1 MPFKRALS
9 SGISPEKASKK
20 SKQVSQQ
27 TYIEAPNEYFPEDV
41 DERSIF
47 LAGGISACENWQANI
62 RELFKSS
69 VPELSLINPRRK
81 HFDVADK
88 SVAEK
93 QIVWEHNH
101 LRKASAVL
109 FWFCKE
115 TLCPITLY
123 ELGAMSMLKNVI
135 FVGCHPEYQRKEDVI
150 IQTKLVL
157 PDVKVVFSIEELAKQ
172 VESWVLSAD
181 KPVQEKIHKEKEKEK
196 EKDEDEE
203 GEQEEQ

>member
-9 SGISPEKASKK
+9 TGVSPEKAIKK
-20 SKQVSQQ
+20 SKKVTQ

-62 RELFKSS
+62 RELLKTS

-135 FVGCHPEYQRKEDVI
+135 FIGCHPEYQRKEDVI
-150 IQTKLVL
+150 IQTKLVK
-157 PDVKVVFSIEELAKQ
+157 PDVKVVFSVEELAKQ
-172 VESWVLSAD
+172 VELWVLSAD
-181 KPVQEKIHKEKEKEK
+181 KPVQEKIHKEKEN
-196 EKDEDEE
+196 DEDDE